1 MNITFS
7 IIQINCLLD
16 QYELNFEKV
25 RRFLHQLPDADKH
38 LVVLPELWS
47 SGFTENVRQAHSL
60 NQEILNQLHLIA
72 KDKNL
77 LIAGS
82 YIIKQNNN
90 YYNQLIIIGPDN
102 QVATY
107 NKINLF
113 PQLNEYTNF
122 KPGSELSI
130 LKIWNVKIGM
140 AVCYDLRFPEIFRH
154 YASQKVEIC
163 ILPAQ
168 WPRKRINH
176 FNALLLARAIENQ
189 MIIASSNVC
198 GNINKTIMGGDSSII
213 DHMGIVQA
221 HLMDLESFS
230 SIQINMEDLYHWRK
244 DFPVL
249 EQSNLPK
256 DAPITYFDFDK

>member
-7 IIQINCLLD
+7 IVQINCLLD
-16 QYELNFEKV
+16 QYETNFEKV
-25 RRFLHQLPDADKH
+25 RHFLYRLPDADKH

-47 SGFTENVRQAHSL
+47 SGFTENVEQAHSV
-60 NQEILNQLHLIA
+60 NQEILNQLYLIA

-82 YIIKQNNN
+82 YIIKQN
-90 YYNQLIIIGPDN
+90 YDFYNQLVIISPDN

-107 NKINLF
+107 NKTNLF
-113 PQLNEYTNF
+113 PQLNEFTNF
-122 KPGSELSI
+122 KPGSGLSI
-130 LKIWNVKIGM
+130 LKIWNLKIGM
-140 AVCYDLRFPEIFRH
+140 VICYDLRFPEIFRH

-168 WPRKRINH
+168 WPHKRINH

-198 GNINKTIMGGDSSII
+198 GNINKTNIGGSSSVI

-221 HLMDLESFS
+221 HLEGLESFS
-230 SIQINMEDLYHWRK
+230 SIQIDIEDLYHWRK
-244 DFPVL
+244 EFPVL
-249 EQSNLPK
+249 EQTNLLVN
-256 DAPITYFDFDK
+256 APINYFDFNK